1 MTITL
6 DASSTPAGQ
15 TGNISFSHTAAG
27 TVRGIVCTVAQS
39 IGFTDEVTGITWGGV
54 PMTRVG
60 ALFKSSGETG
70 AVYAYLLGVNV
81 ATGLQN
87 VVISVDGTGSN
98 KRCALWSLNAAANA
112 SIVFANSATI
122 NSDSVANPSVLLPL
136 GGVTCWVN
144 IVFISGQD
152 DPTGI
157 TPLAGW
163 TGTGEDTL
171 GALGV
176 SGGHYRYNTISNVDV
191 TAGWTQTAEDAA
203 AIAFGVNESFGVGKT
218 YRINDVSSILDVT

>member
-6 DASSTPAGQ
+6 DASSTPAGG
-15 TGNISFSHTAAG
+15 TGLITFSHTSAAG
-27 TVRGIVCTVAQS
+27 VRGVVCTVAQS
-39 IGFTDEVTGITWGGV
+39 IGATDEITSVTYGGV
-54 PMTRVG
+54 ALTRVA

-70 AVYAYLLGVNV
+70 AVYAYLLGVNCP
-81 ATGLQN
+81 TGLQTCNIN
-87 VVISVDGTGSN
+87 VNGTGSN
-98 KRCALWSLNAAANA
+98 KRCAFWSLNAAANA
-112 SIVFANSATI
+112 SLVVKNTATI
-122 NSDSVANPSVLLPL
+122 NSDSVADPTVSLAL

-157 TPLAGW
+157 TPLSGW

-171 GALGV
+171 GALGI

-191 TAGWTQTAEDAA
+191 SCGWTQTAEDAL
-203 AIAFGVNESFGVGKT
+203 AIAFAVNESFGVGKT